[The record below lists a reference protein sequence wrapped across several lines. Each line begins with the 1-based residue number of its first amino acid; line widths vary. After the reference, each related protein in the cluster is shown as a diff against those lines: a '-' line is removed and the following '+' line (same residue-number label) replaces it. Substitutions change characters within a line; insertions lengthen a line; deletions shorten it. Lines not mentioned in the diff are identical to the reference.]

1 MELGAYV
8 CKYTWNDGAGIK
20 CSSAVHKLHHTQLFV
35 WCSAST
41 SLSPIFGYF
50 LAGKNKCVY
59 LYFIF
64 EKNFIPIYRAILL
77 FPQIYVIRKVI
88 EPITN

>member
-1 MELGAYV
+1 MYINIHGTTAPAL
-8 CKYTWNDGAGIK
+8 
-20 CSSAVHKLHHTQLFV
+20 SAVVQCTNCTIHSYLCGALHQLP
-35 WCSAST
+35 
-41 SLSPIFGYF
+41 SPLFFGYF

-77 FPQIYVIRKVI
+77 FPQICICDS
-88 EPITN
+88 